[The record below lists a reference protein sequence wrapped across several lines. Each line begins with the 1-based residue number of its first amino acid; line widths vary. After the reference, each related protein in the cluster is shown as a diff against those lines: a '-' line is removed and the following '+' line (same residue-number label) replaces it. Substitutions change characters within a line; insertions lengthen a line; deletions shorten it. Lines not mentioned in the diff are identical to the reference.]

1 MSVNEYNHALGELLM
16 LSGHLNYRNF
26 SVEEAKAFNK
36 LFDVIEEYERKKMEF
51 LVGITKM
58 YRSNAF

>member
-36 LFDVIEEYERKKMEF
+36 LFDVIEEYERKN
-51 LVGITKM
+51 GIPSRYHRDVQK
-58 YRSNAF
+58 

>member
-36 LFDVIEEYERKKMEF
+36 LFDVIEEYERKKWN
-51 LVGITKM
+51 
-58 YRSNAF
+58 S

>member
-36 LFDVIEEYERKKMEF
+36 LFDVIEEYERKN
-51 LVGITKM
+51 GIPSRYHQDVQK
-58 YRSNAF
+58 

>member
-36 LFDVIEEYERKKMEF
+36 LFDVIEDYERKN
-51 LVGITKM
+51 GIPSRYNQDVQK
-58 YRSNAF
+58 